1 MPASSTLVGRRPT
14 LALRRRLTVSPFL
27 ASAREWVGVAFWR
40 NYDTSLESASFSYK
54 RARGPSHLSRPGRR
68 VASVDVRLR
77 VVPSPLGSWSASDWA
92 PSHEAERLPRKHT
105 ATVWPDGTR
114 FDVEAALAKGQE
126 AEKARARE
134 AQACATERQART
146 WLEQDL
152 EREGRGAAGH
162 QQMTRLPE
170 VCVRFGQLSCL
181 GLAEAKLFELIDP
194 SQEALAVRTDALRP
208 ARGVLRSA
216 PPRARGGPA
225 ARLTGVRGPWVK
237 RVVRAQPACRV
248 RRRAAPRRAMRS
260 EGRS

>member
-1 MPASSTLVGRRPT
+1 MCHSSGSEV
-14 LALRRRLTVSPFL
+14 
-27 ASAREWVGVAFWR
+27 VAFWR

-54 RARGPSHLSRPGRR
+54 RARGPSHLSRPGRP